1 MIRTR
6 VFVFSVML
14 CASSFTSTPASN
26 AALSAPANVRVT
38 AGATGNYLNGTITA
52 SWESVAGATF
62 YVLRVTQVSTN
73 TIQDFNVNAVS
84 TERTVSSLIGG
95 EDYSV
100 KVQAVEVAT
109 PSPWSTSSQVRP
121 ITNPNAPG
129 KPTVTAGPGKVN
141 VSWVL
146 VPASQ
151 NGGSVIT
158 GYKVTEALSGKSTT
172 VSSSSNQAEVSDLV
186 AGSTAEVTVSAINSS
201 SSAGTTSERSDAVS
215 LPNVPTVMVAPTIEI
230 TTNPVGVRVNWA
242 SNPATGGNPIESYS
256 VTLLK
261 DSTEIDTKVIQVSA
275 ARNVS
280 FTNLALGSYSAKI
293 LSTNGVGSSQ
303 YSPNSSSVTITLQ
316 TSENNSGGG
325 GSGGSGGG
333 GSPSPTPSATAT
345 PKPSVTPKPSMTP
358 KPSTSPTKAPT
369 PKPSA
374 TPTKTK
380 APTSTPK
387 PSAAPSKTKA
397 PSSSPKPSDAPSKV
411 ANPTTTKAVVI
422 GSDSSSSQDQV
433 GATVQFVNSK
443 GKVVGTSK
451 TFVDDKGKVVIKV
464 PANIA
469 KGTYTLKVQ
478 TKGKK
483 STTYKVSLK

>member
-1 MIRTR
+1 MIRART
-6 VFVFSVML
+6 FVFSVML
-14 CASSFTSTPASN
+14 CASSFILTPASN
-26 AALSAPANVRVT
+26 AAPSAPANVRVT

-52 SWESVAGATF
+52 SWGSVAGATF

-95 EDYSV
+95 EAYSV

-109 PSPWSTSSQVRP
+109 PSAWSTSTQVTP
-121 ITNPNAPG
+121 VTNPNAPA

-146 VPASQ
+146 VPASE
-151 NGGSVIT
+151 NGGSAIT
-158 GYKVTEALSGKSTT
+158 GYKVTEVLSGKSTT
-172 VSSSSNQAEVSDLV
+172 VSASSNQAEVSDLA
-186 AGSTAEVTVSAINSS
+186 AGSNAEVTVAAINSS
-201 SSAGTTSERSDAVS
+201 SSAGTTSERSTAVT
-215 LPNVPTVMVAPTIEI
+215 LPNVPTVMVAPTIEV
-230 TTNPVGVRVNWA
+230 TSNPSGVRVSWP
-242 SNPATGGNPIESYS
+242 SNPANGGDPIQSYS

-280 FTNLALGSYSAKI
+280 FTNLALGSYSAKV

-303 YSPNSSSVTITLQ
+303 YSVNSTSVTVALP

-325 GSGGSGGG
+325 GSGGGSGGG
-333 GSPSPTPSATAT
+333 GSPTPTVTAT
-345 PKPSVTPKPSMTP
+345 PKPSVTPKPS
-358 KPSTSPTKAPT
+358 TSPTKSP
-369 PKPSA
+369 
-374 TPTKTK
+374 
-380 APTSTPK
+380 TPK
-387 PSAAPSKTKA
+387 PSAAPSKTKK
-397 PSSSPKPSDAPSKV
+397 PTPKPSTSTPKPSVAPTKTKTPTPAPKPSEAPSKV
-411 ANPTTTKAVVI
+411 SNPTTTKAVII
-422 GSDSSSSQDQV
+422 GSDAPNNKDLV

-451 TFVDDKGKVVIKV
+451 TYVDDKGKVVIKV
-464 PANIA
+464 PANLA
-469 KGTYTLKVQ
+469 KGAYSLNVK
-478 TKGKK
+478 TKSNK

>member
-14 CASSFTSTPASN
+14 CASSFIATPESKAVP
-26 AALSAPANVRVT
+26 SAPVISQVT
-38 AGATGNYLNGTITA
+38 AGSTGNYQNGTITA
-52 SWESVAGATF
+52 NWGAVSGATF
-62 YVLRVTQVSTN
+62 YVLRVTRVSTS
-73 TIQDFNVNAVS
+73 TFVDFNVNAVS
-84 TERTVSSLIGG
+84 TEKTVSSLLGG
-95 EDYSV
+95 QEYSV

-109 PSPWSTSSQVRP
+109 PSSWSASTQVTP
-121 ITNPNAPG
+121 ITNPNAPSQ
-129 KPTVTAGPGKVN
+129 PTVTAGPGKVN

-146 VPASQ
+146 VPASE
-151 NGGSVIT
+151 NGGSAIT
-158 GYKVTEALSGKSTT
+158 GYKVTEVNSGKSTT
-172 VSSSSNQAEVSDLV
+172 VSALTNQAEVSGLT
-186 AGSTAEVTVSAINSS
+186 AGSSAEVIVAAINSS
-201 SSAGTTSERSDAVS
+201 SSTGTSSERSTAVS

-230 TTNPVGVRVNWA
+230 TTNPSGVRVSWA

-303 YSPNSSSVTITLQ
+303 YSPNSSSVTITLP
-316 TSENNSGGG
+316 TSDNNSGSG

-333 GSPSPTPSATAT
+333 SPIPTPSASAT
-345 PKPSVTPKPSMTP
+345 PKPTVTPTPKPSAIPT
-358 KPSTSPTKAPT
+358 KTKAPT

-374 TPTKTK
+374 TPSKTKPATSAPKPSTAPAKTK

-387 PSAAPSKTKA
+387 PSAT
-397 PSSSPKPSDAPSKV
+397 PSKV
-411 ANPTTTKAVVI
+411 VNPTITKAVVI
-422 GSDSSSSQDQV
+422 GSDSSSNKDLV

-469 KGTYTLKVQ
+469 KGTYSLKVQ
-478 TKGKK
+478 TKSKK
-483 STTYKVSLK
+483 STTYRVSLK